1 MEWIA
6 AIVVVFAAVMAV
18 FIQHE
23 MAALQY
29 TQAGAGGGAPRLVIY
44 SRRVVTPQ
52 GTFPAAVHVFHG
64 RVQAVVPSDEAPR
77 HSKVGDTMTRPT
89 RDHDRRGSSLRREPL
104 IPRRWPSRERHANMM
119 NSVASS
125 VS

>member
-29 TQAGAGGGAPRLVIY
+29 TQAGAGGGAPAVVIY

-64 RVQAVVPSDEAPR
+64 RVQAVVPSDSPPR
-77 HSKVGDTMTRPT
+77 HSKVLRDTMTRPT
-89 RDHDRRGSSLRREPL
+89 RAHHGAPPHHDRRGSSLRREPL
-104 IPRRWPSRERHANMM
+104 IPTRWPSREPHAIE
-119 NSVASS
+119 
-125 VS
+125 